1 MSLTEWV
8 DKYTM
13 QDIPMESRN
22 ILAGIL
28 NDMKLRK
35 SNECNKVIS
44 TKNADLI
51 VFRNGLISAIE
62 LLMQLLSTEKPK
74 SGVSL
79 LDRTKKD
86 LTKNS

>member
-1 MSLTEWV
+1 MQLTEWTT
-8 DKYTM
+8 KYTM
-13 QDIPMESRN
+13 QDVPMESRN
-22 ILAGIL
+22 ILAWIL
-28 NDMKLRK
+28 NEMKLRK

-44 TKNADLI
+44 SKNADLI

-79 LDRTKKD
+79 LDRTKKG
-86 LTKNS
+86 LTNKT

>member
-1 MSLTEWV
+1 MHLSEGTN
-8 DKYTM
+8 KHTM

-22 ILAGIL
+22 ILAWIL

-44 TKNADLI
+44 SKNADLI
-51 VFRNGLISAIE
+51 VFRNGLISGIE
-62 LLMQLLSTEKPK
+62 LLLQLLSTEKPK

-79 LDRTKKD
+79 LNRTKIGF
-86 LTKNS
+86 TKKK

>member
-1 MSLTEWV
+1 MHLSEWTN
-8 DKYTM
+8 KHTM

-22 ILAGIL
+22 ILAWIL

-44 TKNADLI
+44 SKNADLI

-62 LLMQLLSTEKPK
+62 LLLQLLSTEKPK
-74 SGVSL
+74 SGVSI
-79 LDRTKKD
+79 LDRSKKD
-86 LTKNS
+86 LTKKT